1 MLKKIIFAMSLMILS
16 AYAGDSF
23 LNSCQKK
30 WVENANAIKSFRSDM
45 VQIFNVGKT
54 TTEQIAKFQF
64 LDSDAFYSKM
74 TLNSHLGEMTYVCRG
89 DSSYMKIGAS
99 GWTAQKSPCAE
110 NPMKKKLSD
119 LKKQK
124 FTFVKNLN
132 NKRVYKDNDGRKY
145 IIETQT
151 CRILQM
157 DDFLE
162 NNTAQVTIEYE
173 KVNGVD
179 IPVKTVIEVPEKNVK
194 SILEYKN
201 VIVNKGVVKS
211 FFIVK

>member
-1 MLKKIIFAMSLMILS
+1 MLKKIILAMSLMILS

-23 LNSCQKK
+23 LSSCQKK
-30 WVENANAIKSFRSDM
+30 WEENANAIKSFRSDM
-45 VQIFNVGKT
+45 VQTFNIGKA

-64 LDSDAFYSKM
+64 MDSDAFYSKM
-74 TLNSHLGEMTYVCRG
+74 TLNSHLGEVTYICRG

-99 GWTAQKSPCAE
+99 GWTPQKTLCAE
-110 NPMKKKLSD
+110 NPMKKKLSE

-132 NKRVYKDNDGRKY
+132 DKRVYKDNDGRKY

-157 DDFLE
+157 DDLLE
-162 NNTAQVTIEYE
+162 NNAAQVKIEYE
-173 KVNGVD
+173 KVNGID
-179 IPVKTVIEVPEKNVK
+179 IPVKTVIDVPEKNVK

-201 VIVNKGVVKS
+201 VVVNKGVVKS